1 MPPPRPS
8 KPKPLPKLSTDQKQG
23 KAALNTFAQLAAFF
37 KPPEEPKVVE
47 APKVEEAPKA
57 VEEAPKVD
65 EAPTQETH
73 PPAAE
78 GHGGGEEAKAE

>member
-1 MPPPRPS
+1 MFLIKAPA
-8 KPKPLPKLSTDQKQG
+8 KLSTDQKQG

-37 KPPEEPKVVE
+37 KPPEEPKPVE
-47 APKVEEAPKA
+47 APKAAE
-57 VEEAPKVD
+57 

-78 GHGGGEEAKAE
+78 GHGGGEEAKVE